1 MEREAERPE
10 AVHPSVT
17 ARRSARLNLRLFCFS
32 QLALSESG
40 ASSSRFSVR
49 LFQADRIHARRSS
62 FVYLPL
68 ARPAGCLALEKSEFK
83 VESFESLRLRVFDIG
98 VTDGFEAP
106 CGDHK
111 PAQDFQRRVELY

>member
-49 LFQADRIHARRSS
+49 LCQADRIHARRSS
-62 FVYLPL
+62 FVSLPL

-83 VESFESLRLRVFDIG
+83 VESLGLKMFDTGVIG
-98 VTDGFEAP
+98 GFGARW
-106 CGDHK
+106 GGHK
-111 PAQDFQRRVELY
+111 PGPAFSGRG